1 MIDKL
6 LADTALHTCD
16 LSISN
21 VLLEDTWMGLR
32 DIQQTPKFS
41 VSEQSYI
48 YVLPIQNS
56 TLIEFNSAT

>member
-21 VLLEDTWMGLR
+21 VVKDAWMGLR

-41 VSEQSYI
+41 VSEPSYMI
-48 YVLPIQNS
+48 CTTNTELN
-56 TLIEFNSAT
+56 TN

>member
-16 LSISN
+16 LSISK
-21 VLLEDTWMGLR
+21 VLKDTWMGLH
-32 DIQQTPKFS
+32 DIQQTPNVS
-41 VSEQSYI
+41 VSEPSYI
-48 YVLPIQNS
+48 YALPILNS